1 VSVPDRTPEEPRSAE
16 PRVRP
21 RVSIL
26 VPMLNE
32 AENVPF
38 FVEHYQELT
47 RRHPDHDFELVVVDD
62 GSTDGTA
69 ELVRTALSHAGDD
82 VDAAIVSLSRNF
94 GSHYA
99 ISAALEVATGEA
111 AIVLGADLQEP
122 PELVADMLARW
133 HEGAE
138 VVWGVR
144 RTRAE
149 MRGLG
154 PALSRAFSALLHRY
168 SDLTTYPAEGPSGVL
183 CDRIV
188 IDQVV
193 RLQERN
199 RNVLGLIAW
208 VGFRQETVAYDQVD
222 RRAGTTK
229 WTRRKLFH
237 LALDSFVQFS
247 SAPIKLA
254 TMAGTAIA
262 LLGFAY
268 ALFLVGWAA
277 VGDGGPEGW
286 TTVVVAVLIVGGLQL
301 IMLGVFGEYLWRTT
315 DESRHR
321 PVFVLRSVQRIGR
334 DRPPR

>member
-1 VSVPDRTPEEPRSAE
+1 MSSA
-16 PRVRP
+16 RR

-32 AENVPF
+32 AENVPH
-38 FVEHYQELT
+38 FVAHYHELVA
-47 RRHPDHDFELVVVDD
+47 RHPDHELELVVVDD

-69 ELVRTALSHAGDD
+69 TLLTEALGDA
-82 VDAAIVSLSRNF
+82 VDAVVVRLSRNF

-99 ISAALEVATGEA
+99 ISAALEVATGDCA
-111 AIVLGADLQEP
+111 VVLGADLQEP
-122 PELVADMLARW
+122 PELVADMLRLW
-133 HEGAE
+133 QEGAE

-144 RTRAE
+144 RTRAQN
-149 MRGLG
+149 RGLG
-154 PALSRAFSALLHRY
+154 AALSRWFSALFHRY
-168 SDLTTYPAEGPSGVL
+168 SDLKTYPAEGPSGVL
-183 CDRIV
+183 CDRVV
-188 IDQVV
+188 IDEVV

-208 VGFRQETVAYDQVD
+208 VGFRQETVEYDQVD
-222 RRAGTTK
+222 RRAGTSK

-254 TMAGTAIA
+254 TMAGLVIA

-268 ALFLVGWAA
+268 ALFLVGWALA
-277 VGDGGPEGW
+277 GGGGPEGW

-301 IMLGVFGEYLWRTT
+301 LMLGVFGEYLWRTT
-315 DESRHR
+315 DESRRR
-321 PVFVLRSVQRIGR
+321 PVYVVRSVERIGR
-334 DRPPR
+334 REGDASS